1 MSNPVL
7 HVVRTDGM
15 HGTLVPAPAA
25 ANGELQMQ
33 TTFDDDTTM
42 IVPNTL
48 LTRHADGT
56 FRLAIEGAALN
67 QLNDADQIV
76 LPVIAETL
84 HVEKR
89 RVESGGVR
97 VQKIVREHQEV
108 VEEPI
113 LRESVE
119 VERVAMNQFVPEG
132 TSVEI
137 RQEGDVLVIPVLEE
151 VIVLQKRLMLKE
163 EIRITK
169 RSQQIIEP
177 QAVTL
182 RREEIVIEQLGEQ
195 AGETKQR

>member
-1 MSNPVL
+1 M
-7 HVVRTDGM
+7 
-15 HGTLVPAPAA
+15 
-25 ANGELQMQ
+25 
-33 TTFDDDTTM
+33 
-42 IVPNTL
+42 
-48 LTRHADGT
+48 
-56 FRLAIEGAALN
+56 
-67 QLNDADQIV
+67 

-195 AGETKQR
+195 AGETKQM

>member
-1 MSNPVL
+1 MPTRLCCQLSPK
-7 HVVRTDGM
+7 RC
-15 HGTLVPAPAA
+15 TLKNAA
-25 ANGELQMQ
+25 WK
-33 TTFDDDTTM
+33 
-42 IVPNTL
+42 
-48 LTRHADGT
+48 
-56 FRLAIEGAALN
+56 AA
-67 QLNDADQIV
+67 V
-76 LPVIAETL
+76 C
-84 HVEKR
+84 
-89 RVESGGVR
+89 

-132 TSVEI
+132 TSVEM

-195 AGETKQR
+195 AGETKQM

>member
-1 MSNPVL
+1 MSDMLL

-25 ANGELQMQ
+25 ASGELQMRA
-33 TTFDDDTTM
+33 TFDDGTTL

-48 LTRHADGT
+48 LTRQADGT

-67 QLNDADQIV
+67 QFNDADQIV

-89 RVESGGVR
+89 RVETGGVR

-132 TSVEI
+132 TSVEM

-151 VIVLQKRLMLKE
+151 VIVLQKRMMLKE

-182 RREEIVIEQLGEQ
+182 RREEIVVEQLGSE
-195 AGETKQR
+195 AGKIE